1 MTSDGPE
8 EILDGPG
15 EILDGPGE
23 ILDGPGEILDGPGKI
38 LHGPGEILHG
48 PGEILDGPGKI
59 LHGPGE
65 ILHGPGE
72 ILHGPGMI
80 LHGPGKVV
88 DGPGINRL
96 LKVEAVIPEVSSCL
110 RTSGAL
116 QRLGAGSSG
125 MSASILISLYT
136 SESLYQSLQ
145 NIYSSSITYMHFRG
159 LRITTCS
166 SEI

>member
-1 MTSDGPE
+1 M
-8 EILDGPG
+8 ILDGPG

-23 ILDGPGEILDGPGKI
+23 ILHGPGEILDGPE
-38 LHGPGEILHG
+38 EILHG
-48 PGEILDGPGKI
+48 PGEILD
-59 LHGPGE
+59 GPGE

-72 ILHGPGMI
+72 ILHGPG
-80 LHGPGKVV
+80 KVV
-88 DGPGINRL
+88 DGPGEIQDGPGMNRL

-116 QRLGAGSSG
+116 QCLGAGSSG
-125 MSASILISLYT
+125 MSASILISLYA

-145 NIYSSSITYMHFRG
+145 NIYSPSITYVHFRG

-166 SEI
+166 SAI